1 MGLHV
6 GPEIGPISKLLATV
20 STPERFLSRVTSH
33 VPLQEPWTGEALS
46 TDLALVSEGVG
57 EHMHGQGWH
66 AHVQLVADVASLGSL
81 WRELPVGLL
90 VPGQVGAGGKVLAT
104 LQALMFAVL
113 TAVPFCSTIIKQ

>member
-33 VPLQEPWTGEALS
+33 VPLQEPWTGEPLA

-81 WRELPVGLL
+81 WRQLPVGLL